1 MQARKLT
8 NPLDRCRPDIVL
20 ETCSMSS
27 RTFPAGCNKVVTHA
41 VVVWKDG
48 RSCTDLST
56 HVTDCCHPCNT
67 RQLIHAPPRWFTC
80 PQAVTHLSTNRARC
94 RVTSFQP
101 KRVTNYATPPTT
113 TNYYYNDND
122 DNHHHHQ
129 TLTYMTFFKLPAATN
144 TVSE

>member
-80 PQAVTHLSTNRARC
+80 PQAVTHHGTNQAWR
-94 RVTSFQP
+94 RVTSLHP
-101 KRVTNYATPPTT
+101 KRVTNYATPPTRPMTPTKMHQIRLWLCFSTGT
-113 TNYYYNDND
+113 T
-122 DNHHHHQ
+122 
-129 TLTYMTFFKLPAATN
+129 LLLVLPRRWN
-144 TVSE
+144 